1 MKTETFWMVWS
12 PQGTMPT
19 VQHET
24 RHKAVT
30 EAERLARGNPGREFY
45 VLEAVEGRAVND
57 MTRVRLQPEQP
68 PF

>member
-1 MKTETFWMVWS
+1 MKTIAFWMVWS
-12 PQGTMPT
+12 PQGSMPA

-24 RHKAVT
+24 RLKAIN

-45 VLEAVEGRAVND
+45 VLEAIEGRTVND
-57 MTRVRLQPEQP
+57 MTRVRLEAEV